1 MALKLKHHH
10 KISLFLY
17 ALFLTAFSF
26 WIFFDGK
33 YSNCIYNNSH
43 DNTAN
48 NCSIYK
54 DASSFC
60 FVTWIVTLIMLL
72 FFITNNVMKN
82 GIKALKKPA
91 LTVLVTAVLYFIA
104 EFCFMVAFKK

>member
-1 MALKLKHHH
+1 MAIKLKHHH

-17 ALFLTAFSF
+17 VLFLTSFYF
-26 WIFFDGK
+26 WIYLDRK
-33 YSNCIYNNSH
+33 YSTCAATDLAKNTNSG
-43 DNTAN
+43 
-48 NCSIYK
+48 CFIYK

-60 FVTWIVTLIMLL
+60 FVSWIVILIMLL

-82 GIKALKKPA
+82 GIKALKKPVF
-91 LTVLVTAVLYFIA
+91 TVLATAILYFIA